1 MRATASLP
9 LVSLFGLFAG
19 VAAAQSPVTQASQ
32 VGGDAVT
39 MAFPA
44 EARVAYVDVDR
55 VAALSAEGKAAN
67 AKLND
72 LRAKKAADLQARS
85 KQVQALQDKINQG
98 TNVLND
104 GTRVR
109 LQRDFQRAQIDFQR
123 ASEDAQSE
131 VQEAQQETSQ
141 AFSARLFPI
150 IGEVAKEKK
159 IWAVFGTETSLLWHD
174 AAMDLSEEVAKRL
187 DASTKRQ

>member
-1 MRATASLP
+1 
-9 LVSLFGLFAG
+9 LVAG
-19 VAAAQSPVTQASQ
+19 VAAAQSPVTQAPQ
-32 VGGDAVT
+32 PGNATMT

-55 VAALSAEGKAAN
+55 VAALSVEGKAAN
-67 AKLND
+67 ARLND
-72 LRAKKAADLQARS
+72 LRAKKAADLEARS
-85 KQVQALQDKINQG
+85 KQVQALQAKINQG
-98 TNVLND
+98 TDVLND
-104 GTRVR
+104 GARVR

-159 IWAVFGTETSLLWHD
+159 IWAVFGTESSVLWHD
-174 AAMDLSEEVAKRL
+174 PATDLSEEVAKRL
-187 DASTKRQ
+187 DASAKRP